1 VSVHVDEVTSEV
13 VAEAEP
19 VPLSTL
25 AEGWTWQEMERLR
38 AMRRQ
43 LERDLART
51 RAEGFGD

>member
-1 VSVHVDEVTSEV
+1 VTVHIDEVTSEV

-19 VPLSTL
+19 ALPSTP

-38 AMRRQ
+38 AMRGQ
-43 LERDLART
+43 LERDQART